1 MADDLPENFYKFKN
15 SAKPR
20 RKTNSA
26 VTRHPIDTVPLN
38 LQNRPVD
45 QPDHDPNMPQNFYK
59 YHHNVPKQTVSLP
72 KQNSQVP
79 VEPSD
84 PEQFEL
90 EQRLKRLS
98 SKRSPKPPSHSS
110 LEKRLER
117 LQGFDKHIPSVS
129 DLENRLN
136 QLKESEEADGEDAT
150 DEKRPKMMKPLVRVM
165 SLKPEENPEDII
177 KEVQEEVN
185 IGEAVYRAGKRPKSV
200 TGTGITE
207 QMTPDE
213 LLELLK
219 AQMGNEEDDENSES
233 DSTHDSFDSE
243 LLTDDESDQD
253 GLISEDISSSSQKK
267 LEYKDWKKVA
277 KEMIKEAER
286 EAKSAEKRNKHNK
299 DFDMKF

>member
-20 RKTNSA
+20 KQTNKPQS
-26 VTRHPIDTVPLN
+26 TQQN
-38 LQNRPVD
+38 LQNRPVN
-45 QPDHDPNMPQNFYK
+45 QPGHDPNMPQNFYK
-59 YHHNVPKQTVSLP
+59 YHHNVPKQNT
-72 KQNSQVP
+72 QVP

-110 LEKRLER
+110 LEKRLEK
-117 LQGFDKHIPSVS
+117 LQGLDQPIPSVS

-136 QLKESEEADGEDAT
+136 ELKESEEAAVS

-165 SLKPEENPEDII
+165 SLKPAENPEDII
-177 KEVQEEVN
+177 KEVQEEAN
-185 IGEAVYRAGKRPKSV
+185 IGEAVYRAGKRPMSV

-219 AQMGNEEDDENSES
+219 AQMGNEDDEENSES

-243 LLTDDESDQD
+243 LLTDDDSD
-253 GLISEDISSSSQKK
+253 LSEDNSAQKK

-286 EAKSAEKRNKHNK
+286 EAKLFEVGTKTDEDRANK
-299 DFDMKF
+299 DFDMKFW